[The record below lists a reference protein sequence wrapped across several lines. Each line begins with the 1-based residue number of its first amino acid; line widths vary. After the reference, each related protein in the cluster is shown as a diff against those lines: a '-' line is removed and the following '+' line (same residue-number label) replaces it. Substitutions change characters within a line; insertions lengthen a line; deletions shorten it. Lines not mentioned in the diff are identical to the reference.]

1 MTYFRLKKELNWSL
15 RNKGIVVYEGNQK
28 LQIAINTDKNN
39 SEKSLFYF
47 FEVVRAA
54 ATFST
59 GKNICFGL
67 GLLRSQKEIGYHISR
82 VVHAF

>member
-1 MTYFRLKKELNWSL
+1 L

-28 LQIAINTDKNN
+28 LQIAINTGKNN
-39 SEKSLFYF
+39 SEKVFFDTF

-59 GKNICFGL
+59 AKNICFGL
-67 GLLRSQKEIGYHISR
+67 GLLRSQKQEIGYHISR
-82 VVHAF
+82 VVHVF

>member
-28 LQIAINTDKNN
+28 LQIAINTGKNN
-39 SEKSLFYF
+39 SEKVFFDTF

-54 ATFST
+54 ATFPQ
-59 GKNICFGL
+59 
-67 GLLRSQKEIGYHISR
+67 QKTSVLVLAYFVRRNRKSGITLAE
-82 VVHAF
+82 